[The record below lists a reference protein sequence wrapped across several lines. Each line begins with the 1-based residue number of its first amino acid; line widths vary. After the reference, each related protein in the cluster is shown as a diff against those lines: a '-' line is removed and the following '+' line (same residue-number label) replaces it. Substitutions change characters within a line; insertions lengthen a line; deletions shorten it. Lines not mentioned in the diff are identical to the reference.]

1 MIEKVFDFFKEFSK
15 IPHGSGNTKQ
25 ISDYLVNFAKER
37 NLEHYQDELN
47 NVIII
52 KEAGVGFEEAPPVI
66 IQGHM
71 DMVCAK
77 NPDCTKDMAKEGI
90 DIETDGEYLFAKGT
104 TLGGDDGIAVAYALA
119 LLDSTEAYPR
129 LEIVITVDEEI
140 GLLGASAIDL
150 SMLKGKTMLNIDSEA
165 EGVFTAGCAGGLRT
179 DCKFDILRATPKTD
193 SFRADVFG
201 CTDDKTDLETFR
213 ITVSGLMGGHS
224 GIDIN
229 KNRLNANKVM
239 GEILASLNDI
249 SIISIDGGTAD
260 NVITSSCVAYVEA
273 KDIDLSGIA
282 EKYKDIEPDIKIEV
296 EKADIDLFPI
306 YRPISD
312 KIIKIINEMPNGVQA
327 MHTDIDGLVKTSLNM
342 GIIKTTP
349 ENVEISFSVRSSS
362 DAEKYELTEKVKKI
376 TESYDGISTVRGEY
390 CGWDYKKDSKLRE
403 LMCDIYRRQYGKDPV
418 VDIIHAG
425 LECGIL
431 SSKIENLDCIS
442 IGPDLFDIHTPM
454 EKLNIKSAERVWT
467 FIKAILKE
475 IK

>member
-52 KEAGVGFEEAPPVI
+52 KEAGRGFENAPAVI

-77 NPDCTKDMAKEGI
+77 DPDCEKDMSKEGI
-90 DIETDGEYLFAKGT
+90 DIETDGEFLFAKGT

-119 LLDSTEAYPR
+119 LLDSDEAYPR
-129 LEIVITVDEEI
+129 IEVVITVDEEI
-140 GLLGASAIDL
+140 GLIGANHIDL

-165 EGVFTAGCAGGLRT
+165 EGIFTAGCAGGLRC
-179 DCKFDILRATPKTD
+179 DCRFDVKRDDFHKTPYK
-193 SFRADVFG
+193 
-201 CTDDKTDLETFR
+201 
-213 ITVSGLMGGHS
+213 ITLSGLKGGHS

-239 GEILASLNDI
+239 GEILSAMENIRLVTVK
-249 SIISIDGGTAD
+249 GGSAD
-260 NVITSSCVAYVEA
+260 NVITSSCVAVVA
-273 KDIDLSGIA
+273 GDVADINVD
-282 EKYKDIEPDIKIEV
+282 KYKDIEPDIKIEI
-296 EKADIDLFPI
+296 ENADCHMQPMDVVSTKKVIDIL
-306 YRPISD
+306 
-312 KIIKIINEMPNGVQA
+312 NEMPNGVQA
-327 MHTDIDGLVKTSLNM
+327 MHTDIEGLVKTSLNM
-342 GIIKTTP
+342 GITDTN
-349 ENVEISFSVRSSS
+349 EASFNVSFSVRSSS
-362 DAEKYELTEKVKKI
+362 DNEKYSLTDNLKTITEKYNGKTSVQG
-376 TESYDGISTVRGEY
+376 DY
-390 CGWDYKKDSKLRE
+390 CGWDYKKESPLRD

-418 VDIIHAG
+418 IDIIHAG
-425 LECGIL
+425 LECGII
-431 SSKIENLDCIS
+431 SSKIKDLDCIS
-442 IGPDLFDIHTPM
+442 IGPNLFDIHTPK
-454 EKLNIKSAERVWT
+454 ERLNIKSAERVWN